1 MTFESFKEACF
12 KAALEKG
19 CEAAEVFF
27 REDESFSVNVLNSE
41 ISKYTS
47 AHACG
52 LNLRVVFGG
61 KTGYAY
67 TEVFDNADALVES
80 AIDNARVIE
89 NNDENPMQ
97 SKCEYPTINQKQNP
111 VADMS
116 ESKKIELAL
125 RLERDTLDFDDRV
138 NRVAYCAV

>member
-47 AHACG
+47 AHA
-52 LNLRVVFGG
+52 
-61 KTGYAY
+61 Y
-67 TEVFDNADALVES
+67 
-80 AIDNARVIE
+80 
-89 NNDENPMQ
+89 
-97 SKCEYPTINQKQNP
+97 
-111 VADMS
+111 
-116 ESKKIELAL
+116 
-125 RLERDTLDFDDRV
+125 
-138 NRVAYCAV
+138 